1 MFALSAMLGVNLAA
15 GSALAQV
22 PHDPP
27 PVAPPPTAPPSAAA
41 PPASLI
47 VLDWAPPALA
57 VLSAQAAAKSSF
69 TLDRS
74 MLTAAA
80 GLTGDTDDATRQAIA
95 KLDGVSVHALRFADI
110 GLADPAQIEAIRE
123 AYHQRGWKHMLT
135 TTGGESPLHNATADV
150 WVVMDG
156 SNLRGAVVLV
166 QGAKTLTLATVKGNL
181 SPTDLLHLRGHFG
194 IPRFEGDGLASG
206 K

>member
-1 MFALSAMLGVNLAA
+1 MKSVCAAVLALSAIA
-15 GSALAQV
+15 GINSAGAPAVAQ
-22 PHDPP
+22 
-27 PVAPPPTAPPSAAA
+27 APQVPPSAAA
-41 PPASLI
+41 SPANAI

-69 TLDRS
+69 TLDRT
-74 MLTAAA
+74 MLAAA
-80 GLTGDTDDATRQAIA
+80 ADLTGDMDDAMRQAIA
-95 KLDGVSVHALRFADI
+95 KLDGVSVHVLRFADS

-135 TTGGESPLHNATADV
+135 TTGGESPLHNATTDV

-156 SNLRGAVVLV
+156 VNLRGAVVLV
-166 QGAKTLTLATVKGNL
+166 QSSKSLTLATVKGNL
-181 SPTDLLHLRGHFG
+181 SPADLLHLRGHFG
-194 IPRFEGDGLASG
+194 IPRFEGDGLASE

>member
-1 MFALSAMLGVNLAA
+1 MKSLCAAVFALSTIAGVNLA
-15 GSALAQV
+15 GSAALAQT
-22 PHDPP
+22 PQDSPP
-27 PVAPPPTAPPSAAA
+27 AAA
-41 PPASLI
+41 QQANQI

-69 TLDRS
+69 TLDRT

-80 GLTGDTDDATRQAIA
+80 GLTGDMDDATRQAIA
-95 KLDGVSVHALRFADI
+95 KLDGVSVHVLRFADT
-110 GLADPAQIEAIRE
+110 GMANPAQIEAIRE

-135 TTGGESPLHNATADV
+135 TTGGESPLHNATTDV
-150 WVVMDG
+150 WVIMDG
-156 SNLRGAVVLV
+156 TNLRGAVVLV

-194 IPRFEGDGLASG
+194 IPRFEGDGLASE

>member
-1 MFALSAMLGVNLAA
+1 MKSVCAAAVALSAIVGVNLVGGAA
-15 GSALAQV
+15 RAQA
-22 PHDPP
+22 PQ
-27 PVAPPPTAPPSAAA
+27 APPPAAA
-41 PPASLI
+41 PPASAI
-47 VLDWAPPALA
+47 VLDWTPPALA

-69 TLDRS
+69 TLDRT

-80 GLTGDTDDATRQAIA
+80 GLTGDMDDATRQAIA
-95 KLDGVSVHALRFADI
+95 KLDGVSVNVLRFADT
-110 GLADPAQIEAIRE
+110 GMADPAQIETIRE

-135 TTGGESPLHNATADV
+135 TTGGESPLHNATTDV
-150 WVVMDG
+150 WVVMEG
-156 SNLRGAVVLV
+156 TNLRGAVVLV

-194 IPRFEGDGLASG
+194 IPRFEGDVLASG